1 MHYSKYNVSEI
12 DSLKQ
17 RIKELESLLE
27 RERESHKSEIERVKT
42 DNYDALEASQTRYQG
57 ELAIQRENF
66 QRQIEKL
73 KSKLQSFEVW
83 ISAIILNPSFVRCE
97 LAPVV

>member
-1 MHYSKYNVSEI
+1 VSEI

-17 RIKELESLLE
+17 RINELEALLE
-27 RERESHKSEIERVKT
+27 KERELNKLNLEKVKT
-42 DNYDALEASQTRYQG
+42 ENYDALEASQTRYQG

-73 KSKLQSFEVW
+73 KSQLQSFQV
-83 ISAIILNPSFVRCE
+83 
-97 LAPVV
+97 

>member
-12 DSLKQ
+12 ASLQQ

-27 RERESHKSEIERVKT
+27 KERELHKSEIERIKT
-42 DNYDALEASQTRYQG
+42 DNYQALEASQTRYQG
-57 ELAIQRENF
+57 ELVIQRENF

-73 KSKLQSFEVW
+73 KSKLQSFEV
-83 ISAIILNPSFVRCE
+83 
-97 LAPVV
+97 

>member
-1 MHYSKYNVSEI
+1 MHYSNSSVSEI

-17 RIKELESLLE
+17 RINELEMLLE
-27 RERESHKSEIERVKT
+27 KERESNKLNLEKVKT
-42 DNYDALEASQTRYQG
+42 ENYDALEASQTRYQG

-73 KSKLQSFEVW
+73 KSQLQSFQV
-83 ISAIILNPSFVRCE
+83 
-97 LAPVV
+97 

>member
-1 MHYSKYNVSEI
+1 MSEI

-27 RERESHKSEIERVKT
+27 KERESHNSEIERVKT

-73 KSKLQSFEVW
+73 KSQLQSFQV
-83 ISAIILNPSFVRCE
+83 
-97 LAPVV
+97 

>member
-1 MHYSKYNVSEI
+1 MNEI

-17 RIKELESLLE
+17 RINELEMLLE
-27 RERESHKSEIERVKT
+27 KERESNKLNLEKVKT
-42 DNYDALEASQTRYQG
+42 ENYDALEASQTRYQG

-73 KSKLQSFEVW
+73 KSQLQSFQV
-83 ISAIILNPSFVRCE
+83 
-97 LAPVV
+97 

>member
-1 MHYSKYNVSEI
+1 MSEI

-17 RIKELESLLE
+17 RINELEMLLE
-27 RERESHKSEIERVKT
+27 KERESHKLNLEKVKT
-42 DNYDALEASQTRYQG
+42 ENYDALEASQTRYQG

-73 KSKLQSFEVW
+73 KSQLQSFQV
-83 ISAIILNPSFVRCE
+83 
-97 LAPVV
+97 

>member
-1 MHYSKYNVSEI
+1 MHYSKCSVSEL

-17 RIKELESLLE
+17 RINELETLLE
-27 RERESHKSEIERVKT
+27 KERESHKLSLEKMRTE
-42 DNYDALEASQTRYQG
+42 NYDALEASQTRYQG

-73 KSKLQSFEVW
+73 KSQLQSFQV
-83 ISAIILNPSFVRCE
+83 
-97 LAPVV
+97 

>member
-1 MHYSKYNVSEI
+1 VQYSKYCVNEI

-27 RERESHKSEIERVKT
+27 KEKESSKSKIERIKT
-42 DNYDALEASQTRYQG
+42 ENYDALEASQTRYQG

-73 KSKLQSFEVW
+73 KSQIQSFEV
-83 ISAIILNPSFVRCE
+83 
-97 LAPVV
+97 

>member
-27 RERESHKSEIERVKT
+27 KERESHKSEIERVKT

-66 QRQIEKL
+66 QRQVEKL
-73 KSKLQSFEVW
+73 KSKLQSFEV
-83 ISAIILNPSFVRCE
+83 
-97 LAPVV
+97 

>member
-1 MHYSKYNVSEI
+1 MSEI

-66 QRQIEKL
+66 QRQIEKM
-73 KSKLQSFEVW
+73 KSKLQSFEV
-83 ISAIILNPSFVRCE
+83 
-97 LAPVV
+97 

>member
-1 MHYSKYNVSEI
+1 MSEI

-17 RIKELESLLE
+17 RINELEMLLE
-27 RERESHKSEIERVKT
+27 KERESNKLNLEKVKT
-42 DNYDALEASQTRYQG
+42 ENYDALEASETRYQG

-73 KSKLQSFEVW
+73 KSQLQSFQV
-83 ISAIILNPSFVRCE
+83 
-97 LAPVV
+97 

>member
-1 MHYSKYNVSEI
+1 MSEI

-17 RIKELESLLE
+17 RINELEALLE
-27 RERESHKSEIERVKT
+27 KERESNKLNLEKVKT
-42 DNYDALEASQTRYQG
+42 ENYDALEASQTRYQG

-73 KSKLQSFEVW
+73 KSQLQSFQV
-83 ISAIILNPSFVRCE
+83 
-97 LAPVV
+97 

>member
-1 MHYSKYNVSEI
+1 MHYSKSSVGEI

-17 RIKELESLLE
+17 RINELEVLLE
-27 RERESHKSEIERVKT
+27 KERESNKLNLEKVKT
-42 DNYDALEASQTRYQG
+42 ENYDALEASQTRYQG

-73 KSKLQSFEVW
+73 KSQLQSFQV
-83 ISAIILNPSFVRCE
+83 
-97 LAPVV
+97 

>member
-1 MHYSKYNVSEI
+1 MHYSKYNVGEI

-73 KSKLQSFEVW
+73 KSKLQSFEV
-83 ISAIILNPSFVRCE
+83 
-97 LAPVV
+97 

>member
-27 RERESHKSEIERVKT
+27 KERESHKSEIERVKT

-66 QRQIEKL
+66 QRQIERL
-73 KSKLQSFEVW
+73 KSKLQSFEV
-83 ISAIILNPSFVRCE
+83 
-97 LAPVV
+97 